1 MEDRNDIRREWRD
14 NPGAVVTKWFGLYD
28 QTNNPKMTLEEFT
41 QEAMTKDDNWVTSK
55 YLVTQLFLNIKGN
68 EQAFLEDLYRYAKS
82 QSITSAVHLK
92 LL

>member
-1 MEDRNDIRREWRD
+1 
-14 NPGAVVTKWFGLYD
+14 
-28 QTNNPKMTLEEFT
+28 
-41 QEAMTKDDNWVTSK
+41 
-55 YLVTQLFLNIKGN
+55 VTQLFLNIKGN